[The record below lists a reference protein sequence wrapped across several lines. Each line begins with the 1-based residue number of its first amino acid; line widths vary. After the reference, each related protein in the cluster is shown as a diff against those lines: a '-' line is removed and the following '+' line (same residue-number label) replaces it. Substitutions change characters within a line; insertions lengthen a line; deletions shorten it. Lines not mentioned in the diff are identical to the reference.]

1 MSVTSKIDDPEDR
14 CIRKPVCGIRG
25 WCSSDKVRS
34 LKGLQFFI
42 GEWPVRHSTQIRPD
56 VEAAFSG
63 MPAAGFLVRLDL
75 NFYLPAIEDNEL
87 VMRLAVPG
95 EDTFR
100 FRFRIAPGVVASCL
114 AAAGGA

>member
-1 MSVTSKIDDPEDR
+1 MSITGTIDDPEDR
-14 CIRKPVCGIRG
+14 CIRKPVCTIRG

-63 MPAAGFLVRLDL
+63 MPAAGFLIRLDL
-75 NFYLPAIEDNEL
+75 NFYLQAVKDNEL
-87 VMRLAVPG
+87 EMRLVVPG
-95 EDTFR
+95 EDPFP
-100 FRFRIAPGVVASCL
+100 FRFRIAPGVVAKCL
-114 AAAGGA
+114 AGAGGA